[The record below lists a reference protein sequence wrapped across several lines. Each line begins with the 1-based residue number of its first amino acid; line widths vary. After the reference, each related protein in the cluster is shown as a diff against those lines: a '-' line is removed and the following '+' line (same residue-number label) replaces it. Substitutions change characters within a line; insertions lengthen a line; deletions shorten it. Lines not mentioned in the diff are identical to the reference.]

1 MRYRTSRILEA
12 MHAERP
18 NSYAE
23 RAVSRLRDL
32 PKHTLKEAAMPGRG
46 VGLLI
51 GDALGDYWHYNEP
64 HSAFLQRIA
73 DKLVA
78 EAKRLG
84 VPMEDV

>member
-12 MHAERP
+12 MNAERP
-18 NSYAE
+18 SIYAE
-23 RAVSRLRDL
+23 RAASLLRAH
-32 PKHTLKEAAMPGRG
+32 PKQSFEEATVPGRG
-46 VGLLI
+46 VALLI
-51 GDALGDYWHYNEP
+51 GNALGDYWHYGEF

-78 EAKRLG
+78 EAERLG